1 MSSGRANMGPVR
13 DVPLDLDLDRLA
25 DGLALEVVLLDGAS
39 FGRVGAHGVRDP
51 HRHDYHELLW
61 IRSGSGTHRI
71 DEEGVDVVPGTV
83 TLIGRGQV
91 HVFEEARDLH
101 GAVVRFG
108 DEVLGGTSA
117 GRADPRWLLAGHGGR
132 VVSVPADGA
141 ARLDAAVT
149 ALHAETTRPP
159 DPLSTEIERHLLTAV
174 LLWTERWYDASR
186 TERRPIGDGEV
197 ELHRRFALLLDR
209 DFATHHDATHYADA
223 LGVPPAALSRALTAA
238 TGRATKDLVLDR
250 VTVEA
255 RRLLRFTDLTVGEI
269 AARTGFRDPLYF
281 SRAFKRRTSLSPQAF
296 RAAARGR

>member
-1 MSSGRANMGPVR
+1 MSTGRANMGGMTDPS
-13 DVPLDLDLDRLA
+13 LALDRLA
-25 DGLALEVVLLDGAS
+25 DGLALEVLLLDGAS
-39 FGRVGAHGVRDP
+39 FGRTGARVPRDP

-71 DEEGVDVVPGTV
+71 DDGRVDVVAGAV

-108 DEVLGGTSA
+108 DELLGGTSA

-132 VVSVPADGA
+132 VVAVPRGE
-141 ARLDAAVT
+141 ARCLDAT
-149 ALHAETTRPP
+149 ITTLHAETTRPP
-159 DPLSTEIERHLLTAV
+159 DPLSTEIERHLLTTV
-174 LLWTERWYDASR
+174 LLWTERWYDAAR
-186 TERRPIGDGEV
+186 TEHRPSGDREV

-209 DFATHHDATHYADA
+209 DFARHHDAAHYADA
-223 LGVPPAALSRALTAA
+223 LGVPPATLSRALTGA

-269 AARTGFRDPLYF
+269 AARTGFTDPLYF
-281 SRAFKRRTSLSPQAF
+281 SRAFKRRTGLSPQAF